1 MPLIGFVIV
10 SILGVNMNLTES
22 QKTLIVELI
31 KDKFHLNKENIEY
44 CKNYINDQFLMEET
58 KEEKE
63 RNIEANKKLII
74 DVSKQQRELF
84 KLFNKF
90 TNN

>member
-1 MPLIGFVIV
+1 
-10 SILGVNMNLTES
+10 MNLTES

-31 KDKFHLNKENIEY
+31 KDKFHLNKENIQY

>member
-1 MPLIGFVIV
+1 M
-10 SILGVNMNLTES
+10 
-22 QKTLIVELI
+22 
-31 KDKFHLNKENIEY
+31 NKENIQY
-44 CKNYINDQFLMEET
+44 CENYINDQFLMEET

-63 RNIEANKKLII
+63 RNIESNKKLII
-74 DVSKQQRELF
+74 EVRKEQRELF

>member
-1 MPLIGFVIV
+1 
-10 SILGVNMNLTES
+10 MNFTES

-31 KDKFHLNKENIEY
+31 KDKFYLNKENIEY

-74 DVSKQQRELF
+74 DVSKEQRELF

-90 TNN
+90 TNNEK

>member
-1 MPLIGFVIV
+1 
-10 SILGVNMNLTES
+10 MNLTES

-31 KDKFHLNKENIEY
+31 KDKFHLNKENIQY

-63 RNIEANKKLII
+63 RNIQANKKLII
-74 DVSKQQRELF
+74 EVSKQQRELF

-90 TNN
+90 TNKET

>member
-1 MPLIGFVIV
+1 MDL
-10 SILGVNMNLTES
+10 STT
-22 QKTLIVELI
+22 QKTLIIELI
-31 KDKFHLNKENIEY
+31 KDKFHMNKENIQY
-44 CKNYINDQFLMEET
+44 CENYINDQFLMEET

-63 RNIEANKKLII
+63 RNIESNKKLII
-74 DVSKQQRELF
+74 EVKKEQRELF